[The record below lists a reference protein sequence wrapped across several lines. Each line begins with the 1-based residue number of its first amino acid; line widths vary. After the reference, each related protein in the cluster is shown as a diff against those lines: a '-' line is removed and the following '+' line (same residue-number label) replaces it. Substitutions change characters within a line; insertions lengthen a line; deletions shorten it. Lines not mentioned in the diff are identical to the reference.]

1 MTKRCL
7 LITLFL
13 IISYSTLFSQNVI
26 TYTYDSNGN
35 RVSRKL
41 TVIELKSGVTKKAND
56 TDSSRVILTSEKYI
70 KIFPN
75 PVKSELTIKIVGYDD
90 GVQKNATI
98 YDMDGRMLIK
108 TNSLSSEGPLDLNA
122 LQDGVYIL
130 IIKVG
135 DEVSRYKIIKSK

>member
-1 MTKRCL
+1 M
-7 LITLFL
+7 
-13 IISYSTLFSQNVI
+13 
-26 TYTYDSNGN
+26 
-35 RVSRKL
+35 
-41 TVIELKSGVTKKAND
+41 IELKSGVTKKAND